1 MGITTEDPDDVVVDA
16 VIGVDEP
23 LAPGRAPPGLPAAPS
38 TITAATAAA
47 GHTSH
52 FLMNA

>member
-1 MGITTEDPDDVVVDA
+1 MGMTTEDPDGVVVDA
-16 VIGVDEP
+16 LIGVGEP
-23 LAPGRAPPGLPAAPS
+23 LAPGRAPPELPAAPS

-47 GHTSH
+47 GHTNH